1 MKVLQNNMVKKFYKG
16 LVISKKQK
24 SGRNCKGRICVR
36 RRQGGCS
43 SLYRKINFNLFFGK
57 GDNYKLVRIEY
68 DPNRSAFIGLVYNF
82 KDNSFDYILL
92 PGNLVSGEIILNP
105 SEFSFRPKPGFRTF
119 LYNLP
124 LGSIIHNI
132 SLSITGKGV
141 LCRSKGSFAK
151 ILQKNII
158 NKYIRLRLPSG
169 EERLVH
175 QYCKGTLGS
184 VSNISKS
191 IGNKNA
197 GWSRRNGNRPSVRG
211 VAMNPVDHPHGGGEG
226 RTSGGRCSVS
236 PWGKITIGKPTV
248 KKQNK
253 MITRSRKQ
261 V

>member
-1 MKVLQNNMVKKFYKG
+1 MVKKFYKG

>member
-1 MKVLQNNMVKKFYKG
+1 MKKFYKG
-16 LVISKKQK
+16 LVNSKKQK
-24 SGRNCKGRICVR
+24 SGRDRNGRICVR

-43 SLYRKINFNLFFGK
+43 ALYRKINFNLSFGK
-57 GDNYKLVRIEY
+57 GDNYKLVRTEY

-82 KDNSFDYILL
+82 KDTSFNYILL
-92 PGNLVSGEIILNP
+92 PDSLDSGEMLLN
-105 SEFSFRPKPGFRTF
+105 SCESYFRPKPGFRTF

-132 SLSITGKGV
+132 SLSFKGKGV

-151 ILQKNII
+151 ILQKNIK

-175 QYCKGTLGS
+175 QYCNGTLGS
-184 VSNISKS
+184 VSNRSKS

-197 GWSRRNGNRPSVRG
+197 GWSRRKGNRPAVRG

-226 RTSGGRCSVS
+226 RTSGGRCSVT

-248 KKQNK
+248 KKKNK
-253 MITRSRKQ
+253 MVIRSRKQ